1 MREIKTTTKVYEFE
15 ELKDDIKEKVLDNYR
30 YINVDF
36 DEWNDW
42 LIEDF
47 IREIKEKTN
56 LDLEQKDI
64 IWEAGSRNAKFGVY
78 STSIINQLIS
88 RFEMKYLQQIDISTT
103 DKLGSFLSHMGGG
116 ICSRG
121 ETEKDL
127 AEVYFEEGKE
137 NKAVTTEIN
146 KIINIVI
153 ELAGKYHI
161 QNEEVYN
168 ENISDENVKKTLL
181 NNEYEFTEDG
191 RIF

>member
-15 ELKDDIKEKVLDNYR
+15 ELKDDIKEKVLDNHR

>member
-1 MREIKTTTKVYEFE
+1 
-15 ELKDDIKEKVLDNYR
+15 
-30 YINVDF
+30 
-36 DEWNDW
+36 
-42 LIEDF
+42 
-47 IREIKEKTN
+47 
-56 LDLEQKDI
+56 
-64 IWEAGSRNAKFGVY
+64 
-78 STSIINQLIS
+78 
-88 RFEMKYLQQIDISTT
+88 
-103 DKLGSFLSHMGGG
+103 MGGG